1 MALSALELGR
11 MSRRVLL
18 IAVLFTA
25 IADPALA
32 NWWIVRASDGK
43 CIVVDI
49 EPTGKDKTV
58 TKVGKNSYQTPE
70 QAEADVK
77 RLCKKSKSGDQP
89 AGDSGNPNKIL
100 DVCFGS
106 LADIRERI
114 RDVRFAPE
122 SGHAQR
128 QNRCLLCAKSGHQPS
143 PVERGRYRLDQTVSV
158 WRDR

>member
-49 EPTGKDKTV
+49 EPTGKDKTI
-58 TKVGKNSYQTPE
+58 TQVGKNSYQTPE

-77 RLCKKSKSGDQP
+77 RLCKESKSGDQP
-89 AGDSGNPNKIL
+89 AGDPGNT
-100 DVCFGS
+100 
-106 LADIRERI
+106 E
-114 RDVRFAPE
+114 
-122 SGHAQR
+122 
-128 QNRCLLCAKSGHQPS
+128 
-143 PVERGRYRLDQTVSV
+143 
-158 WRDR
+158 